1 MTNIENPC
9 LRHIVDQFAK
19 EAVAIGILIEFDKV
33 EPDGGWIV
41 MIGDR
46 IETFVT
52 TWWDCEV
59 VDEDR

>member
-1 MTNIENPC
+1 MKPGDLVRIKGKG
-9 LRHIVDQFAK
+9 QFAK